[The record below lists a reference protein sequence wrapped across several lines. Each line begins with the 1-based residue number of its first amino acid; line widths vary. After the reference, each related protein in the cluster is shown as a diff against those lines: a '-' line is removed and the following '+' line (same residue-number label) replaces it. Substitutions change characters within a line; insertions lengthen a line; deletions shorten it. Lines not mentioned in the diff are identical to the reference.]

1 MAEKVALAD
10 QIAAGQ
16 ALLTGDPAD
25 GRALEALWTTLLW
38 MQKNPDTLKAA
49 AELMRHDAIRAI
61 YESFPGAKLAALHDT
76 TLPSE
81 EEMRELRK
89 GT

>member
-1 MAEKVALAD
+1 MKVPLSD

-25 GRALEALWTTLLW
+25 GRALEALWSTLQW
-38 MQKNPDTLKAA
+38 MQRNPDTLKAA
-49 AELMRHDAIRAI
+49 AELMKHDAVRAV
-61 YESFPGAKLAALHDT
+61 YASFPEARLAAIKDT
-76 TLPSE
+76 TLPSDD
-81 EEMRELRK
+81 EMRELRK